1 MRGGGNG
8 KNWVKVLERICEVC
22 EEGRKVGGYE
32 KGLKKGVRGEEWG
45 YEGGDLM
52 ELKGMGNWV
61 ECGNGVLRLLNGK
74 VEGKDKLIGCM
85 KEDGIGRRG
94 GIGGCRVG
102 GSGLG

>member
-1 MRGGGNG
+1 
-8 KNWVKVLERICEVC
+8 
-22 EEGRKVGGYE
+22 
-32 KGLKKGVRGEEWG
+32 
-45 YEGGDLM
+45 M